1 MIMNDC
7 IKLIMRSPHRYST
20 TIYLPHTLMRLFFG
34 NADYMSF
41 LKDIQS
47 DKCFF
52 KVENAENIKSYET
65 DPTIS
70 SLVLLECLI
79 LTGNCNDTV
88 HDNIQQFVLS
98 DKSLRGYAVNYELNT
113 VQDIEFA
120 ISCKTDY
127 LSVLRLSI
135 QKRANN
141 VIAKHRFDKYSNKK
155 AVVT

>member
-1 MIMNDC
+1 MNDC
-7 IKLIMRSPHRYST
+7 IKLSMRSPHRYST
-20 TIYLPHTLMRLFFG
+20 TVYLPHKTMRQFFG
-34 NADYMSF
+34 DADYMSL
-41 LKDIQS
+41 LKSISS
-47 DKCFF
+47 DKCYIDVD
-52 KVENAENIKSYET
+52 KAENIKSYET

-70 SLVLLECLI
+70 SLVLLECLVI
-79 LTGNCNDTV
+79 TENY
-88 HDNIQQFVLS
+88 DNAVFERIRQYVFS
-98 DKSLRGYAVNYELNT
+98 DKALRAYAINYELNT

-141 VIAKHRFDKYSNKK
+141 VIAKHRFDKYSSKK